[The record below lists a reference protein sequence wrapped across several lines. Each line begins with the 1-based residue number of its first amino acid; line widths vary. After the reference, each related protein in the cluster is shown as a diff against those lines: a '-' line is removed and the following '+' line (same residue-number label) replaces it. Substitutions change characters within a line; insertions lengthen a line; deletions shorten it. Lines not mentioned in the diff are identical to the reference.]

1 MLLTLKSVLLSF
13 GEPRTPAE
21 HLVDLLV
28 MQQDADR
35 QSSHSLQYEGHQRV
49 AVGRR
54 PVFYINI
61 CLVPI
66 HRWFM
71 THICRWLPPPT

>member
-1 MLLTLKSVLLSF
+1 MLLTLKSALLSF

-28 MQQDADR
+28 MKQDADR
-35 QSSHSLQYEGHQRV
+35 QSSHSLQYEGLQRV
-49 AVGRR
+49 AVSRL

-61 CLVPI
+61 CIVPI
-66 HRWFM
+66 RRRSM

>member
-1 MLLTLKSVLLSF
+1 MLLALKSALLSF

-49 AVGRR
+49 AESRR

-61 CLVPI
+61 CIVPI
-66 HRWFM
+66 RRRSM
-71 THICRWLPPPT
+71 THISRWLPPPT

>member
-1 MLLTLKSVLLSF
+1 MLLTLKSALLSF
-13 GEPRTPAE
+13 GELRTLAE

-35 QSSHSLQYEGHQRV
+35 QSSHSLQYVGHQKV
-49 AVGRR
+49 AVSRR

-61 CLVPI
+61 CIAPI
-66 HRWFM
+66 CRRFM